1 MNNSKASFD
10 TFELCDFD
18 TILSVN
24 LTNFLEVGCVS
35 VCCFVRRHKE
45 LVEERRSSIIGGP
58 RATRGSTQLPPA

>member
-1 MNNSKASFD
+1 MNNSKASFNA
-10 TFELCDFD
+10 FELCDFD

-24 LTNFLEVGCVS
+24 LTNFLKVGCVS

-58 RATRGSTQLPPA
+58 ESNAWINRLPPA